1 MDLSNM
7 NIGEANAVN
16 VDKIGELT
24 RYGRCELNEQ
34 KLWRERSFPHTICF
48 YNSVMYFLS

>member
-7 NIGEANAVN
+7 NIGEANTVN

-34 KLWRERSFPHTICF
+34 KL
-48 YNSVMYFLS
+48 